1 MLVTALEIL
10 LVFGAVI
17 MLLVPRKSKSKAK
30 IKSQRSAPVELSNFV
45 VNEDGK
51 LEEINNPHD
60 TSLFQ

>member
-10 LVFGAVI
+10 LLFGAVVVP
-17 MLLVPRKSKSKAK
+17 LVPRKFKSKAK
-30 IKSQRSAPVELSNFV
+30 TRSQQSPPVELSNFV

>member
-10 LVFGAVI
+10 LLFGAVVVP
-17 MLLVPRKSKSKAK
+17 LVPRKSKSNAK
-30 IKSQRSAPVELSNFV
+30 IKSQRPAPPDLSNFV
-45 VNEDGK
+45 INEDGK